1 MQLEIKKLHPDAKVP
16 TYAHPGDAGMDLYAL
31 FPITIPP
38 GERAVVSTG
47 IAMAIPAGHVGLI
60 WDKSGLSNKF
70 GLKVV
75 GGVIDAAY
83 RGEVL
88 VGILNTSKE
97 SYTYNAGDKIA
108 QMLIQAV
115 LQPELIPVDELDSTD
130 RGEGRFG
137 STGV

>member
-16 TYAHPGDAGMDLYAL
+16 TYAHEGDAGMDLYAL
-31 FPITIPP
+31 FPITIPA

-47 IAMAIPAGHVGLI
+47 IAMAIPLGHVGLI
-60 WDKSGLSNKF
+60 WDKSGLSNKC
-70 GLKVV
+70 GLKVI
-75 GGVIDAAY
+75 GGVIDAGY

-97 SYTYNAGDKIA
+97 TYTYNVGDKIA

-115 LQPELIPVDELDSTD
+115 VQPELITVDELDSTT
-130 RGEGRFG
+130 RGAGRFG

>member
-1 MQLEIKKLHPDAKVP
+1 
-16 TYAHPGDAGMDLYAL
+16 MDLYAL

-38 GERAVVSTG
+38 GERSVVSTG
-47 IAMAIPAGHVGLI
+47 IAMAIPEGYVGLI

-70 GLKVV
+70 GLKVI
-75 GGVIDAAY
+75 GGVIDAGY

-108 QMLIQAV
+108 QLLLQAV
-115 LQPELIPVDELDSTD
+115 VQPELVVVEELDKTV
-130 RGEGRFG
+130 RGDGRFG